1 MIIKYSDNFLKQII
15 GIVYYNRQN
24 ISIYTIVSFLAVT
37 QYELADVLN
46 YKPIYFPAVPITLLG
61 SALAIFLG
69 FRNNSAY
76 DRWWEARKIW
86 GGIVNTSRTW
96 GMMITTFISTHHSGK
111 EKSEEVV
118 TVAKNKLIKRHI
130 SWMYALIMHLRK
142 IHHWDDLSKFISEKE
157 VEALKTHHNKPCHL
171 LHIQAEEL
179 QQAHESQMIDHFR
192 HIELS
197 EILKELYDLQGKAE
211 RIKGTVFPYYY
222 NYFTKA
228 FLWLFVLTLPFALAP
243 IMEWGA
249 IFMSIAISFVFT
261 ILEKSG
267 AITEDP
273 FENRAAD
280 TPITTIARNIEIDL
294 LEMIGSKT
302 IPAPQEVKTG
312 RFGVQ
317 YMD

>member
-1 MIIKYSDNFLKQII
+1 MILKYSDNIFKQVGGVIH
-15 GIVYYNRQN
+15 YNRVN
-24 ISIYTIVSFLAVT
+24 IAIYSLVSFVAVT
-37 QYELADVLN
+37 QYELGEAIG
-46 YKPIYFPAVPITLLG
+46 YQPISFPAVPITLLG

-96 GMMITTFISTHHSGK
+96 GMMVTTFISAYRAETQLSGQI
-111 EKSEEVV
+111 VN
-118 TVAKNKLIKRHI
+118 VAKEELVKRHI
-130 SWMYALIMHLRK
+130 AWLYALVMHLRK
-142 IHHWDDLSKFISEKE
+142 FTNWDDLNTFIPEEE
-157 VEALKTHHNKPCHL
+157 VVELKAYHNKPCHL
-171 LHIQAEEL
+171 LHKQAEEL
-179 QQAHESQMIDHFR
+179 QKIHENQLIDDFR

-197 EILKELYDLQGKAE
+197 EVLKDLYDLQGKAE

-228 FLWLFVLTLPFALAP
+228 FLWLFVLCLPFALAP

-249 IFMSIAISFVFT
+249 IFMSISISFVFT
-261 ILEKSG
+261 IIEKSG

-280 TPITTIARNIEIDL
+280 TPISTIARNIEIDL
-294 LEMIGSKT
+294 LEMIRSK
-302 IPAPQEVKTG
+302 IVPAPAEVKVG